1 MVDPIYRKTEAGQ
14 DEIRTR
20 ARKLDHKLRALL
32 LMVNGERRGQE
43 LLAQVAGMGVGA
55 EAMDA
60 LVAQGLAEAVPEPA
74 QPAQPAAAVAAVQAQ
89 APAATPAADT
99 NMFSVY
105 AMRHAPVADVPDAPQ
120 PTDPGTHPG
129 TDSGTFSR
137 ADIEAFE
144 RLYHFYT
151 DVIGQHLGLRG
162 YLMQVKVER
171 ATDLPALLALRE
183 PLHAALLK
191 AKGDIT
197 ARAITSQLDQMADR
211 IAAG

>member
-1 MVDPIYRKTEAGQ
+1 MVDPIYRKTDAGQ

-32 LMVNGERRGQE
+32 LMVNGERSGQE
-43 LLAQVAGMGVGA
+43 LLAQVAGMGVA
-55 EAMDA
+55 PEAMDA
-60 LVAQGLAEAVPEPA
+60 LVAQGLVEAVPEPA
-74 QPAQPAAAVAAVQAQ
+74 RPPAAVAQ
-89 APAATPAADT
+89 APARVTPAADT

-105 AMRHAPVADVPDAPQ
+105 AMRHAPATEVPEAPQ
-120 PTDPGTHPG
+120 PADTAAHSP
-129 TDSGTFSR
+129 
-137 ADIEAFE
+137 ADIAAFE
-144 RLYHFYT
+144 SLYYFYT

-162 YLMQVKVER
+162 YMLQVKVER

-183 PLHAALLK
+183 LLHAALLK

-197 ARAITSQLDQMADR
+197 ARAITSQLDQIADR

>member
-1 MVDPIYRKTEAGQ
+1 MVDPIYRKTDAGQ

-43 LLAQVAGMGVGA
+43 LLAQVAGMGVA
-55 EAMDA
+55 PEAMDT
-60 LVAQGLAEAVPEPA
+60 LVAQGLVEAVPEPA
-74 QPAQPAAAVAAVQAQ
+74 RPPAAVAQTQ
-89 APAATPAADT
+89 APARVTPAADT

-105 AMRHAPVADVPDAPQ
+105 AMRHAPATEVPEAPQ
-120 PTDPGTHPG
+120 PADTATHSP
-129 TDSGTFSR
+129 
-137 ADIEAFE
+137 ADIAAFE
-144 RLYHFYT
+144 SLYHFYT

-162 YLMQVKVER
+162 YMMQVKVER

-197 ARAITSQLDQMADR
+197 ARAITSQLDQIADR
-211 IAAG
+211 IAAGWHSGAAM

>member
-1 MVDPIYRKTEAGQ
+1 MVDPIYRKTDAGQ

-43 LLAQVAGMGVGA
+43 LLAQVAGMGVA
-55 EAMDA
+55 PEAMDA
-60 LVAQGLAEAVPEPA
+60 LLAQGLVEAVPEPA
-74 QPAQPAAAVAAVQAQ
+74 RPPAAVAQ
-89 APAATPAADT
+89 APARGVMPAADT

-105 AMRHAPVADVPDAPQ
+105 AMRHAPVTEVPEAPQ
-120 PTDPGTHPG
+120 PADTEAY
-129 TDSGTFSR
+129 SS
-137 ADIEAFE
+137 ADIAAFE
-144 RLYHFYT
+144 SLYHFYT

-162 YLMQVKVER
+162 YMLQVKVEK

-197 ARAITSQLDQMADR
+197 ARAITSQLDQIADR
-211 IAAG
+211 IAAGWHSGAAM

>member
-55 EAMDA
+55 EAMDT
-60 LVAQGLAEAVPEPA
+60 LVAQGLVEPVPQTSQPSPA
-74 QPAQPAAAVAAVQAQ
+74 TSPAPQTPARQPAAA
-89 APAATPAADT
+89 TDT
-99 NMFSVY
+99 NLFSVY
-105 AMRHAPVADVPDAPQ
+105 AMRHAPPDANAG
-120 PTDPGTHPG
+120 TAAASAPGQHST
-129 TDSGTFSR
+129 T
-137 ADIEAFE
+137 DIEAFQ

-162 YLMQVKVER
+162 YMLQVKVEK
-171 ATDLPALLALRE
+171 AADLPALLALRD

-191 AKGDIT
+191 AKGEIT
-197 ARAITSQLDQMADR
+197 AHAIVEQLDQ
-211 IAAG
+211 IAPGVTAG

>member
-1 MVDPIYRKTEAGQ
+1 MVNRSYRKTGAGQ

-20 ARKLDHKLRALL
+20 ERKLDQRRRALL

-43 LLAQVAGMGVGA
+43 LLAQVAGMGVA
-55 EAMDA
+55 PEAMEA
-60 LVAQGLAEAVPEPA
+60 LVAQGLVEAVPERARP
-74 QPAQPAAAVAAVQAQ
+74 PAAPTQ
-89 APAATPAADT
+89 APARPTPAAADT

-105 AMRHAPVADVPDAPQ
+105 AMRHAPATEVPQ
-120 PTDPGTHPG
+120 PADTE
-129 TDSGTFSR
+129 TFSP
-137 ADIEAFE
+137 ADIAAFE
-144 RLYHFYT
+144 SLYYFYT

-162 YLMQVKVER
+162 YTLQVKVEK
-171 ATDLPALLALRE
+171 ATDLPALLALRD

-197 ARAITSQLDQMADR
+197 ARAITSQLDQIAAR